1 MNNKYLSLYGNRA
14 GQFLTFQSP
23 SPTQLAIFKVVVVTE
38 EQHSEYISASK
49 EKREELLG
57 KYRSENPQI
66 TGEKKKIVEHTEAV
80 VRVVETK
87 SVNDAIQENIETM
100 EAIESLEDKI
110 EDVAEKLESIDAK
123 IPVVKPRKPRKK

>member
-1 MNNKYLSLYGNRA
+1 MNNKFLSLYGNRA

-23 SPTQLAIFKVVVVTE
+23 SPTQLAIFKVIQVTE

-57 KYRSENPQI
+57 KYRLENPQI
-66 TGEKKKIVEHTEAV
+66 TGEKKKIVERTEAV
-80 VRVVETK
+80 VPAVETK
-87 SVNDAIQENIETM
+87 SVNDAIQKNLETM
-100 EAIESLEDKI
+100 QAIESLGDKI
-110 EDVAEKLESIDAK
+110 EDVAEKIESIDAK

>member
-23 SPTQLAIFKVVVVTE
+23 SPTQLAIFKVIQVTE
-38 EQHSEYISASK
+38 AEHADYLSSSK
-49 EKREELLG
+49 EQREVLLEQ
-57 KYRSENPQI
+57 YRANNPQI
-66 TGEKKKIVEHTEAV
+66 TGEKKKIVERTEAV

-87 SVNDAIQENIETM
+87 SVNKIIEANLETM

-110 EDVAEKLESIDAK
+110 EDVAEKIESIDAK
-123 IPVVKPRKPRKK
+123 MPVVKPRKPRKK